1 MCSGRSCSS
10 FSQDDQ
16 EDADCRARVLETKY
30 KLSVGDMT
38 VEAFLEELAQLLFW
52 GDVNQAANWVMQDY
66 RVVKFGWIALERPP
80 SSI

>member
-38 VEAFLEELAQLLFW
+38 VEAFLEELAQLLFQ
-52 GDVNQAANWVMQDY
+52 GDVNQAAYRVLRDY
-66 RVVKFGWIALERPP
+66 RVGKFGWIALERPP
-80 SSI
+80 S